1 MDSVLQTIQKS
12 LKGVIGFPQITF
24 WLSIVAGD
32 AGLLSS
38 ILIFILTD
46 SKHQIPTVYQAL
58 TSKISYRTFL
68 IFGLICIPCIA
79 TVAYRTH
86 QFIQKTIKMAVK
98 NQNKLVSQLYLGN
111 QIACVLLP
119 LSYTLLVFFKSNFFL
134 HLFVLS
140 FIAFHVTTDMLYAIC
155 MDTMI
160 RIAWYSNLAIGS
172 LYVLFYVL
180 QFLRLITKSR
190 GIQILANWSLQAS
203 YFVCFMKIIFTG
215 ILVLGARFIDTDIE
229 MFKKEKQTIFDE
241 SYGLA

>member
-1 MDSVLQTIQKS
+1 MDFATTIKKS
-12 LKGVIGFPQITF
+12 LKGVIGFPQIAF

-38 ILIFILTD
+38 ILIYILTD
-46 SKHQIPTVYQAL
+46 SKHQIPTVYQTI
-58 TSKISYRTFL
+58 TSSIPYKTFL
-68 IFGLICIPCIA
+68 IFGLIAIPCISI
-79 TVAYRTH
+79 VSYRTH

-119 LSYTLLVFFKSNFFL
+119 LSYALLVFFKSNFFL
-134 HLFVLS
+134 HLFVIS
-140 FIAFHVTTDMLYAIC
+140 FIAFHVTTDMLYARC

-160 RIAWYSNLAIGS
+160 RIAWLSNLGIGI
-172 LYVLFYVL
+172 LYALFFVL

-190 GIQILANWSLQAS
+190 TIQILANWSLQLS
-203 YFVCFMKIIFTG
+203 YFICFMKLIFTG